1 VLLQAHKPAV
11 QELTS
16 QLSESTSV
24 TMRQKAELSTKEVH
38 LQRLDGKLSE
48 QQTKMTQLQSSVSK
62 DRSEV
67 QRLTAQLEE
76 KQSLVEGMQ
85 DVVESLGTRLTAGG
99 HPGEFAHGVLQP
111 LSPVYLH
118 TATMTVRQRCYCSC
132 ILVLAYFGWS
142 TSDAVSLCDVQLHG
156 RCVVLTCVS

>member
-1 VLLQAHKPAV
+1 VLLQAHKSAV

-76 KQSLVEGMQ
+76 KQSLVEGKQ
-85 DVVESLGTRLTAGG
+85 DVVESLGTRLTASIEEVSAV
-99 HPGEFAHGVLQP
+99 HNWPVLHMHMALMLRYAICMP
-111 LSPVYLH
+111 AFWFL
-118 TATMTVRQRCYCSC
+118 CCSC
-132 ILVLAYFGWS
+132 SCCGAFAQHPVAIMQTLCLSLSFGI
-142 TSDAVSLCDVQLHG
+142 CKHQ
-156 RCVVLTCVS
+156 

>member
-1 VLLQAHKPAV
+1 MLLQAHKPAV

-48 QQTKMTQLQSSVSK
+48 QQTKMKQLQSSVSK

-76 KQSLVEGMQ
+76 KQSLVEGKQ
-85 DVVESLGTRLTAGG
+85 DVVESLGTRLTASIEEVSAV
-99 HPGEFAHGVLQP
+99 HKELASATHAHGTDAQVCNMHACFLVPLLQ
-111 LSPVYLH
+111 L
-118 TATMTVRQRCYCSC
+118 
-132 ILVLAYFGWS
+132 LVLWCICS
-142 TSDAVSLCDVQLHG
+142 TSCCNHANTVLESQLWH
-156 RCVVLTCVS
+156 L